1 MPGKGL
7 GVAGLILGIGSLVLA
22 ASWVLGGI
30 CAVLAIVF
38 SALAQ
43 TKART
48 VGRNNGMAIAG
59 LICGGVG
66 LAMAVLIAAVSFS
79 TLATGYG
86 KFGDVGMEYTQSL

>member
-1 MPGKGL
+1 MGI
-7 GVAGLILGIGSLVLA
+7 AGLVLGICSLVLA
-22 ASWVLGGI
+22 SSWVLGGI

-66 LAMAVLIAAVSFS
+66 LAIAALLCIVSIELMS
-79 TLATGYG
+79 QTYAGYP
-86 KFGDVGMEYTQSL
+86 DVGIDYTQNM